1 MNKIKLV
8 MAFAIM
14 TEIATAG
21 GLAKVNTL
29 MTNVSTAL
37 QALSLA
43 TITVAILWVG
53 YKVLF
58 AGVALRDMGSTI
70 LGAVIIASA
79 AQIAALLV

>member
-1 MNKIKLV
+1 MKAIKLV
-8 MAFAIM
+8 MAFAVM
-14 TEIATAG
+14 TQMAAAG
-21 GLAKVNTL
+21 GLDKVNTL
-29 MTNVSTAL
+29 MNNVSTAL